1 MIDKLYYI
9 NLDKRTDRKD
19 HFLKECANAGIPSDM
34 IQRFSGFD
42 GDTYPFNK
50 EDLELFKHATYIGEE
65 YEKKVIGNQLSHYS
79 ILKEMVEKQYDS
91 ILICQDDVVFKP
103 NFMRHFE
110 KLMKHIPDD
119 AEIVN
124 IGFYEYL
131 MYGES
136 IPWNFKSTNDFREL
150 GESRVNDS
158 VCRLNYYINPG
169 SLAYVVTL
177 KGAIYLLHH
186 FRKNGFL
193 KETDHN
199 YNDYLLD
206 KNIFYG
212 STSVLCTCDPTLGSD
227 IFGERQD
234 DCSTNTTT
242 KTTTVKTANTI
253 TTTTIIITTHLR
265 STKDIKID

>member
-9 NLDKRTDRKD
+9 NLDKRPDRKD
-19 HFLKECANAGIPSDM
+19 HFLNECTKAGIPSNI

-42 GDTYPFNK
+42 GDTYPFDK
-50 EDLELFKHATYIGEE
+50 EDLELFKHANYIGEE

-79 ILKEMVEKQYDS
+79 ILKEMVKNQYDS
-91 ILICQDDVVFKP
+91 ILICQDDVVFKAD
-103 NFMRHFE
+103 FITHFK
-110 KLMKHIPDD
+110 KLMKDIPDD

-124 IGFYEYL
+124 IGFYEHL

-136 IPWNFKSTNDFREL
+136 IPWNFKSTNDFNEL
-150 GESRVNDS
+150 GESKVNDS
-158 VCRLNYYINPG
+158 ICRLNYYINPG

-186 FRKNGFL
+186 FRKHGFL

-212 STSVLCTCDPTLGSD
+212 STTVLCTCEPTLGSD
-227 IFGERQD
+227 IFADCQD
-234 DCSTNTTT
+234 CTKTTT
-242 KTTTVKTANTI
+242 KTTTVRTGTTI
-253 TTTTIIITTHLR
+253 ITTTIIITTTHLG